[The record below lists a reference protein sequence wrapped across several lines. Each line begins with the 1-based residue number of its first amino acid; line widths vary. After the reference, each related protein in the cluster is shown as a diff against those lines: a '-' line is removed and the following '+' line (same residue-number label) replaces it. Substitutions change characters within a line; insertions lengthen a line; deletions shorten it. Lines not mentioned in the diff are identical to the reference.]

1 MNTSPDQIIND
12 LAKHTH
18 SPQGRFAASDQTYD
32 ELLKHIPAT
41 QRPVIGQYTASKL
54 PQSRRW
60 TAAAGVLLIVGIGIA
75 GVCYHQYQTHGTTSS
90 PEDVTE
96 PVVGEGTQTL
106 CFDQTPLLDIVAEL
120 ARVYHVQIEIQNP
133 ALADF
138 RITATFSNE
147 EELDIVLQTLAEVGD
162 FTVERRETGYVI
174 R

>member
-1 MNTSPDQIIND
+1 MNTSADQIIND
-12 LAKHTH
+12 LAKRTH
-18 SPQGRFAASDQTYD
+18 SPQGRFAASDKTYD
-32 ELLKHIPAT
+32 ELQKRIPAT
-41 QRPVIGQYTASKL
+41 QRPIIGQHTANKL
-54 PQSRRW
+54 PRSRRW

-90 PEDVTE
+90 SEDVTE
-96 PVVGEGTQTL
+96 SVFGNGKETL

-120 ARVYHVQIEIQNP
+120 SRAYHVQIEIQDP

-138 RITATFSNE
+138 RITATFSND